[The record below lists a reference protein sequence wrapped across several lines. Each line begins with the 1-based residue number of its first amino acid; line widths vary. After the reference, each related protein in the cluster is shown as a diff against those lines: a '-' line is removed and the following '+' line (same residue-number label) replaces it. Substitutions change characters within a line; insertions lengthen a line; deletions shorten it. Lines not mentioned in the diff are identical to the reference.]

1 MLDFNE
7 DKVFKIELK
16 KKIKIFKINL
26 KHKEFCR
33 LRPAYV
39 QLKSNVTMVY
49 VTMVYTNEAKA
60 FQQHVVK

>member
-1 MLDFNE
+1 MLVFNE
-7 DKVFKIELK
+7 GKVFKIELK
-16 KKIKIFKINL
+16 KKFKIFKINL

-49 VTMVYTNEAKA
+49 TNEAKA